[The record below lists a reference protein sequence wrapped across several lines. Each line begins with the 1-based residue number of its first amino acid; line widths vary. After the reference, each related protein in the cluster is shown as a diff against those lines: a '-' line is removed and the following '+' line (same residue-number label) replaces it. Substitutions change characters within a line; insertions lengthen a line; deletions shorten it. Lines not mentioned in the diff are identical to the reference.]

1 MFQNV
6 SSHPT
11 ESTGQFMV
19 ESFGFLPFM
28 YLPPPQRLFSGDADN
43 VEDTASIQKNFN
55 PLLFLDAL
63 ASLDLKLSVIYFF
76 SDFQ

>member
-6 SSHPT
+6 SNHPT
-11 ESTGQFMV
+11 NSTGQFMV

-43 VEDTASIQKNFN
+43 VDYTVSSQKNSN
-55 PLLFLDAL
+55 PLFNFVNGSCVHFGLF
-63 ASLDLKLSVIYFF
+63 
-76 SDFQ
+76 